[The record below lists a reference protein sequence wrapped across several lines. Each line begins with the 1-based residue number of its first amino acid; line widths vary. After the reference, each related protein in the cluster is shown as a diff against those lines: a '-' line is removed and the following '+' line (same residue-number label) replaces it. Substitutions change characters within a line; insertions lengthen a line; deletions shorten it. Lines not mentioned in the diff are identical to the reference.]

1 MSWAA
6 VGINASIPHQTIK
19 HPCFHCFA
27 YLHRE
32 EVSPLQGQFM
42 FISSKSHPVAR
53 QGISLHISTEVQKV
67 FHILLLLRIFSL
79 LHSINLKR
87 HDGHLTAV
95 LIGMSQNSAH
105 GKHPNFLENIFTVLK
120 DMYIYISRII
130 S

>member
-1 MSWAA
+1 MAT
-6 VGINASIPHQTIK
+6 Q
-19 HPCFHCFA
+19 
-27 YLHRE
+27 R
-32 EVSPLQGQFM
+32 
-42 FISSKSHPVAR
+42 
-53 QGISLHISTEVQKV
+53 ISLHISTEVQKV

-105 GKHPNFLENIFTVLK
+105 DKHPNFLENVFTVLK